1 MIALLPVNAGVETQS
16 PGFADAANTE
26 TTGVLC
32 VSHDLSYSV
41 TREVSRRPG
50 RALVGRPL
58 APMRRADSNA
68 RLGFGF
74 DPAAKNTAARK
85 GNCPHSV

>member
-1 MIALLPVNAGVETQS
+1 MCVCIAEGVKVPNAKQH
-16 PGFADAANTE
+16 AANTE